1 MSAEL
6 RPDNCSGMVV
16 GVLLLLEECFTVFRV
31 EGRPGEG
38 HYHVNEGSFA
48 GVFDEVNF
56 LDHFSE

>member
-1 MSAEL
+1 
-6 RPDNCSGMVV
+6 MVV